1 MSHPSSLLPV
11 APLPTGTL
19 TFLFTD
25 IEGSTQLWEQHP
37 HAMPTAL
44 ERHHAIL
51 RQVIESH
58 GGVVFKTVGDGVHAV
73 FAHAA
78 AALAAALGAQRILYA
93 EPWHETGALR
103 VRMALHT
110 GAAELRAGDYF
121 GPPLNRVARILG
133 LGHGGQVLLSHTTS
147 DLVADDLPEQI
158 ALQALGEYQLKDL
171 TRPEQIF
178 QLVCPDL
185 PSAFP
190 PLRTVVT
197 TPTPT
202 AAPPAQLLTTKLYV
216 PSARSNLVPRR
227 HLIDRLHAGL
237 AGKLTLIAAPAG
249 FGKTTL
255 VSAWL
260 TKLRIEN
267 EELRQPGRD
276 DDSQFSNAQR
286 APDSQFKVAWVALDK
301 GDNDPIRFWSYVIA
315 ALDLVQAGVF
325 SGALGQLQSPQ
336 PPPIKDILTTL
347 LNALSSLTAD
357 VVLMLDD
364 YHLIDTPAIHQS
376 LAFLL
381 DHLPRRLHLVLASR
395 ADPPLPLSRLRARGE
410 LNELR
415 AVDLRFTPEE
425 AAAFL
430 TAALG
435 VRLSS
440 DAVAA
445 LEERTE
451 GWIAGLQFAALAMR
465 DRRDHAGFIAAF
477 TGSNRFVMDYLAE
490 EVLNQLPHHL
500 HTFLLD
506 TAILDRLCGSLCDA
520 VLGIENAEL
529 KIEKAITRQSSSQFS
544 IFNSQFGEAYSQLI
558 LDQLE
563 RANLFLVPLDD
574 DRHWYRFHPLFAEVL
589 RSRLSGGASAAH
601 VATLHQRASIWFEQH
616 GLGVE
621 AITHALATNEHERTA
636 RLIEQWAWPVV
647 YRGQIHTALGWF
659 NTLPVA
665 FIHTHPSLCVL
676 HAQMLMHTDRLDA
689 AESRLQEAE
698 QALLPDTP
706 DELARSIR
714 GRVLTTRANISFY
727 QGNLPRS
734 VVIGQQAL
742 EIFPEIV
749 SFSRPAASAFAA
761 HSFLVTGAVTPA
773 IERLV
778 AAVAPA
784 AHAAGNRF
792 VQLRGYTL
800 LAELEVLQGRLKAA
814 AATYREAAQLAPE
827 PAVLASMIGSP
838 AYYFGLGDLY
848 REWNDLD
855 SAEQLLTEGMHR
867 AIGAVT
873 ANAVYLRQGC
883 FALARLQHARGDHAA
898 ALAALKLLAD
908 LGRQRGFD
916 PLVLAQGLAVRARLA
931 VAEGQLETAIRW
943 ADTSGVCADDA
954 PSFPR
959 ELEHLTLARVLIAQG
974 RGDPQAPFLHEAQH
988 LLDRLLAAADDG
1000 ARMRSVIEIVL
1011 LRALALAA
1019 QGDAIGA
1026 LTTLERA
1033 LTLAAPEGYIRLF
1046 VDEGAPMRLLIEDC
1060 KLQITKRIGSA
1071 GSRDGQHVLTYADT
1085 LLAAFG
1091 ELRIEN
1097 EELRI
1102 APILSSSF
1110 SILNSQFLM
1119 EPLSERELEV
1129 LRLIGAGRSNQA
1141 IADTLIIAVSTV
1153 KRHIN
1158 NIYGKLA
1165 VQSRTQALARAREL
1179 KLI

>member
-1 MSHPSSLLPV
+1 
-11 APLPTGTL
+11 
-19 TFLFTD
+19 
-25 IEGSTQLWEQHP
+25 
-37 HAMPTAL
+37 
-44 ERHHAIL
+44 
-51 RQVIESH
+51 
-58 GGVVFKTVGDGVHAV
+58 
-73 FAHAA
+73 
-78 AALAAALGAQRILYA
+78 
-93 EPWHETGALR
+93 
-103 VRMALHT
+103 
-110 GAAELRAGDYF
+110 
-121 GPPLNRVARILG
+121 
-133 LGHGGQVLLSHTTS
+133 
-147 DLVADDLPEQI
+147 
-158 ALQALGEYQLKDL
+158 
-171 TRPEQIF
+171 
-178 QLVCPDL
+178 
-185 PSAFP
+185 
-190 PLRTVVT
+190 
-197 TPTPT
+197 
-202 AAPPAQLLTTKLYV
+202 
-216 PSARSNLVPRR
+216 
-227 HLIDRLHAGL
+227 
-237 AGKLTLIAAPAG
+237 
-249 FGKTTL
+249 
-255 VSAWL
+255 
-260 TKLRIEN
+260 
-267 EELRQPGRD
+267 
-276 DDSQFSNAQR
+276 
-286 APDSQFKVAWVALDK
+286 
-301 GDNDPIRFWSYVIA
+301 VIA
-315 ALDLVQAGVF
+315 ALDMVQAGVV

-364 YHLIDTPAIHQS
+364 YHMIDTPEIHQS

-425 AAAFL
+425 AAEFL

-477 TGSNRFVMDYLAE
+477 TGSNRFVMDYLVE
-490 EVLNQLPHHL
+490 EVLNNLPHHL

-520 VLGIENAEL
+520 VLGLTTDDRPPTTETEAPVV
-529 KIEKAITRQSSSQFS
+529 RGRSSVVD
-544 IFNSQFGEAYSQLI
+544 AYSQLI

-574 DRHWYRFHPLFAEVL
+574 ERHWYRFHPLFAEVL

-698 QALLPDTP
+698 QALLPGTP

-734 VVIGQQAL
+734 VVLGQQAL
-742 EIFPEIV
+742 EIFSEIV
-749 SFSRPAASAFAA
+749 NFSRPAASAFAA
-761 HSFLVTGAVTPA
+761 HSFLVTGAVTPG

-784 AHAAGNRF
+784 AHVAGNRF

-800 LAELEVLQGRLKAA
+800 LAELQVLQGRLKAA

-827 PAVLASMIGSP
+827 PGVLASMIGSP

-855 SAEQLLTEGMHR
+855 AAEQLLIEGMHR

-908 LGRQRGFD
+908 LGSQRGFD
-916 PLVLAQGLAVRARLA
+916 PLVLEQGLALQARLA
-931 VAEGQLETAIRW
+931 VAEGQLEAAIYW
-943 ADTSGVCADDA
+943 ADTSSVDANDA

-959 ELEHLTLARVLIAQG
+959 ELEHLTLAHVLIAKG
-974 RGDPQAPFLHEAQH
+974 RGDPHSSWLHKALD
-988 LLDRLLAAADDG
+988 LLDRLLAAADAG
-1000 ARMRSVIEIVL
+1000 ARMRSVIEIVI

-1019 QGDAIGA
+1019 QGDATAA

-1060 KLQITKRIGSA
+1060 KLQITKRIGSP
-1071 GSRDGQHVLTYADT
+1071 GSRDGQRILTYADT
-1085 LLAAFG
+1085 LLAAFPRTEDG
-1091 ELRIEN
+1091 GLRTEDRTHP
-1097 EELRI
+1097 L
-1102 APILSSSF
+1102 
-1110 SILNSQFLM
+1110 SILNPESTTLVEPLSEHELTIGSQSSVLSAQSSPLV

-1129 LRLIGAGRSNQA
+1129 LCLIGAGHSNQA

-1179 KLI
+1179 NLLDT